1 MQASRFEC
9 LPFDPFSL
17 LQNGL
22 VTSEVDIGWCDVV
35 DALMIPLVIVVVDEG
50 FNLSFKITRQEVV
63 LPARCGSSRSDAIV
77 RSCLGFVDD
86 MAHRESASCP
96 CPVTIPPDPLRR
108 S

>member
-1 MQASRFEC
+1 MQASGLKR

-17 LQNGL
+17 FQNGL

-63 LPARCGSSRSDAIV
+63 FQQDAVLQGLMPSFDLALGLWMIWRTARVLHALV
-77 RSCLGFVDD
+77 L
-86 MAHRESASCP
+86 
-96 CPVTIPPDPLRR
+96 
-108 S
+108 

>member
-1 MQASRFEC
+1 MQATRFES

-17 LQNGL
+17 FQNGL

-63 LPARCGSSRSDAIV
+63 FQQDAVLQGLMPSFDLALGLWMIWRTARVLHALV
-77 RSCLGFVDD
+77 L
-86 MAHRESASCP
+86 
-96 CPVTIPPDPLRR
+96 
-108 S
+108 